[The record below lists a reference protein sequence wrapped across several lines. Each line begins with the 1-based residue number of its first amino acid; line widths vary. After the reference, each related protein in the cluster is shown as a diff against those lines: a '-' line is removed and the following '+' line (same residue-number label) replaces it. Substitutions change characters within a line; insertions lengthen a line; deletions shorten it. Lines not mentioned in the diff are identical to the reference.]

1 MKTKT
6 MNEDLEAPTA
16 LQSALTGYELACTDL
31 AEQKAQIAALRT
43 RVAELAGAVADTRER
58 AAQKPCMSA
67 LSLEDIKKLSAKQ
80 AALFQELS
88 GLQSA
93 HDCAIKELYDLE
105 REQEGL
111 RLFKVDTAQHV
122 WATLYRDLLKAVD
135 LGMVARLF
143 AAGCMAGMQR
153 TSISDDLLG
162 DDSLDANLVEGL
174 AQQFGLPL

>member
-43 RVAELAGAVADTRER
+43 RVAELAGAVADTREK
-58 AAQKPCMSA
+58 AAQKPCMSS
-67 LSLEDIKKLSAKQ
+67 LSLDDIKKLSAKQ

-88 GLQSA
+88 GLQAA
-93 HDCAIKELYDLE
+93 HDCAVKELHDLE

-122 WATLYRDLLKAVD
+122 WATLYQDLLKAVD
-135 LGMVARLF
+135 LDLLAKVT
-143 AAGCMAGMQR
+143 AAGFMAGMQR
-153 TSISDDLLG
+153 SSISDDLLG
-162 DDSLDANLVEGL
+162 EDSLDANLVEGL